1 MPELSNIGL
10 LTAFAAGIVSFLS
23 PCVLPLVPGY
33 VSYVAGRTQT
43 DGPADRTAR
52 LSAAGLSLCFVL
64 GFSTVFIV
72 LGASATALGR
82 LLLSYRIELNLV
94 GGAVVILFGL
104 FLIGLVRPGW
114 MMREARFHA
123 AAPGGRA
130 MSAYALG
137 LAFAFGWT
145 PCIGP
150 ILGSIL
156 TVGAASA
163 TVADG
168 VALLAI
174 YSLGLGVPFLLAA
187 LFTDSLARRLKAMRQ
202 AGRLLQPAAG
212 AIMVVMG
219 LAMITGQMSTF
230 SFWLLEQFPIF
241 TRIG

>member
-1 MPELSNIGL
+1 MPELSDLGV
-10 LTAFAAGIVSFLS
+10 LTALAAGIVSFL
-23 PCVLPLVPGY
+23 PPVLPLVPGY

-43 DGPADRTAR
+43 DGPADGTVRV
-52 LSAAGLSLCFVL
+52 SAPGPSLCFVL
-64 GFSTVFIV
+64 GYSTGFVV
-72 LGASATALGR
+72 LGASETALGR
-82 LLLSYRIELNLV
+82 LLLSYPVELNLV

-104 FLIGLVRPGW
+104 FLTGLVRPGW
-114 MMREARFHA
+114 MMREARSHV
-123 AAPGGRA
+123 AAPGGSA
-130 MSAYALG
+130 MSGYALG

-156 TVGAASA
+156 TVGAAFA
-163 TVADG
+163 TVTDG

-174 YSLGLGVPFLLAA
+174 YSLGLGAPFLLAA

-202 AGRLLQPAAG
+202 AGRVMQPAAG

-219 LAMITGQMSTF
+219 FAMITGQMSTF
-230 SFWLLEQFPIF
+230 SFWLFEQFPIF

>member
-1 MPELSNIGL
+1 MPEISNISVL
-10 LTAFAAGIVSFLS
+10 AAFAAGIASSLS

-33 VSYVAGRTQT
+33 ISYIAGRA
-43 DGPADRTAR
+43 PADGSVHRTAR
-52 LSAAGLSLCFVL
+52 LSAAALSLFFVL
-64 GFSTVFIV
+64 GFSTVFIA

-82 LLLSYRIELNLV
+82 LLLSYRFELNLV
-94 GGAVVILFGL
+94 GGAVVVLFGV
-104 FLIGLVRPGW
+104 FLTGLIRPGW

-123 AAPGGRA
+123 TAPGGHA
-130 MSAYALG
+130 MSAYTLG

-168 VALLAI
+168 ITLLAI

-187 LFTDSLARRLKAMRQ
+187 MFTDSLTQRLTSLRKTSQM
-202 AGRLLQPAAG
+202 LQPAAG

-219 LAMITGQMSTF
+219 LAMIAGQMSTL
-230 SFWLLEQFPIF
+230 SYWLLEQFPIF